1 MRSCKGYTINPSATP
16 MDVENEAPNI
26 EEPLEKAAPKKQKV
40 GSSKQ
45 PKPK

>member
-1 MRSCKGYTINPSATP
+1 
-16 MDVENEAPNI
+16 MDVESEVPTI
-26 EEPLEKAAPKKQKV
+26 EEPLEQAIPKKKKL